1 MRIFDID
8 NPAGCRV
15 HFIGIGG
22 ISMSGLAEILMHK
35 GYAVTGSDIKDS
47 HLTRRLE
54 DKGARV
60 FIGHH
65 PSNIQGADMV
75 VYTAAVKEDN
85 PEIQEAKKNNIP
97 IMDRATLLGQ
107 IMEYFPYSIGISG
120 THGKTTTTS
129 MLSVIMNHA
138 KFDPTVLVGGEVD
151 AIGGNVRTGNS
162 PYFITEACEYVESFL
177 HFKPYIAV
185 ILNIDSDHLDYY
197 KDINHIYSA
206 FLKFAGLV
214 PEHGYVI
221 GCGDDPLVS
230 KLMGEVKCGTISYSI
245 ENEGHWKAYA
255 IQYNGQ
261 GTTTFKVSFRG
272 KDMGKVTLYIPGK
285 HNVYNSLAALAA
297 AHAVG
302 IPFDICRDAL
312 QAFKGTHRRMEF
324 KGKLDDVTIVDDY
337 AHHPAEIRATLE
349 AVKNYPHNRIW
360 CLFQPHTYTR
370 TKMLFEDFVHALTGV
385 DQVIITD
392 IYSARE
398 KDTGEIHSRDLAQS
412 ISRTGQACIY
422 MQTFEQIV
430 DYLKQN
436 TSPGDIVI
444 TMGAGDIY
452 KVGDMFLNTAG

>member
-1 MRIFDID
+1 
-8 NPAGCRV
+8 
-15 HFIGIGG
+15 
-22 ISMSGLAEILMHK
+22 
-35 GYAVTGSDIKDS
+35 
-47 HLTRRLE
+47 
-54 DKGARV
+54 
-60 FIGHH
+60 
-65 PSNIQGADMV
+65 
-75 VYTAAVKEDN
+75 
-85 PEIQEAKKNNIP
+85 
-97 IMDRATLLGQ
+97 
-107 IMEYFPYSIGISG
+107 
-120 THGKTTTTS
+120 
-129 MLSVIMNHA
+129 
-138 KFDPTVLVGGEVD
+138 
-151 AIGGNVRTGNS
+151 
-162 PYFITEACEYVESFL
+162 
-177 HFKPYIAV
+177 
-185 ILNIDSDHLDYY
+185 
-197 KDINHIYSA
+197 
-206 FLKFAGLV
+206 V
-214 PEHGYVI
+214 PDHGYVI
-221 GCGDDPLVS
+221 GCSDDPLVA
-230 KLMGEVKCGTISYSI
+230 KLMGEDQSCTILS
-245 ENEGHWKAYA
+245 A
-255 IQYNGQ
+255 IPLKMKGIGKHMLFN
-261 GTTTFKVSFRG
+261 TTARVRQHFKVSFRG

-430 DYLKQN
+430 DYLKEKHQPRRHSN
-436 TSPGDIVI
+436 NHGGRRYIQGRGYVS
-444 TMGAGDIY
+444 
-452 KVGDMFLNTAG
+452 